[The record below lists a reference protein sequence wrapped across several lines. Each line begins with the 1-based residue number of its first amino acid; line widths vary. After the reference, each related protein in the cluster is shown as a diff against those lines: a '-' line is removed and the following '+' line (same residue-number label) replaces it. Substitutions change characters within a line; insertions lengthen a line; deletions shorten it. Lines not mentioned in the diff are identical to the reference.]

1 MAVLPG
7 AMTPPG
13 RRGATTLLVVT
24 AAANLVG
31 WASAWALFGDRPA
44 LLGLALLAW
53 VFGLRHGVDAD
64 HIAAIDNAVRR
75 LLQDGR
81 SATTVGLWFSLGH
94 STVVVL
100 ASAAIAMVAGN
111 PPRDW
116 NRLRDVGEV
125 VSSTVSA
132 SFLLLIAFAN
142 LGVLLS
148 VWRRFRA
155 ASSTGVLREQP
166 LETLLAGGG
175 LLARAL
181 GPVLRAV
188 RRSWHMYPVGVLFG
202 LGFDTATE
210 VGLLS
215 IAATQSAAGVPA
227 LSILVFPALFTAAMS
242 FIDTADGVLMQGA
255 YSWAF
260 IDPLRRLWYNLTIT
274 AASVVVAVFIGLV
287 EALALIGGTLG
298 LRSGIWPMIATMND
312 SMARMGFLVVGLFV
326 LVWGGSVLACR
337 RVAAVPAVS
346 ERRAPPM
353 GNRRAK

>member
-1 MAVLPG
+1 
-7 AMTPPG
+7 MTPAS
-13 RRGATTLLVVT
+13 RNGAATLLIVT

-31 WASAWALFGDRPA
+31 WASAWAVFGNRPA

-81 SATTVGLWFSLGH
+81 SATGVGFCFSLGH

-100 ASAAIAMVAGN
+100 ASAAIAVVAGN
-111 PPRDW
+111 LPRDW

-125 VSSTVSA
+125 VGTTVSA
-132 SFLLLIAFAN
+132 TFLLLIAVAN
-142 LGVLLS
+142 LCVLLS

-155 ASSTGVLREQP
+155 ASCEDRPDEQP
-166 LETLLAGGG
+166 LETFLTGGG
-175 LLARAL
+175 LLARVL
-181 GPVLRAV
+181 GPVLRTV

-210 VGLLS
+210 VGVLG

-227 LSILVFPALFTAAMS
+227 LYILVFPALFTAAMS

-274 AASVVVAVFIGLV
+274 AASVVVALFIGLL
-287 EALALIGGTLG
+287 EALALIGGM
-298 LRSGIWPMIATMND
+298 LRMHGGIWPIIETLND
-312 SMARMGFLVVGLFV
+312 SMGRMGFLVVGLFV
-326 LVWGGSVLACR
+326 LVWGGSVVAYR
-337 RVAAVPAVS
+337 RVAASPVQS
-346 ERRAPPM
+346 ERHAPGQLTRGVPRS
-353 GNRRAK
+353 GA